1 MRVEGELRYI
11 APHEIPTREQEMKNF
26 RTEELIKKDASGHL
40 KAHDEGKI
48 PEADVR
54 TDLRMR

>member
-40 KAHDEGKI
+40 KAHDESKI